1 MNATRLILIL
11 IVIGLVAAGLWA
23 FVLRSDLEQ
32 PQDQEPL
39 SVLSFEDCVAAGY
52 PVMESYPRQCKTPD
66 GRTYAEELPAPE
78 PTYVNASA
86 DMIRVTNPTPGAVTG
101 KSFTVTG
108 EARGNWYF
116 EASFPIEV
124 RDSSGNL
131 LTTVVAQADGE
142 WMTTEFVP
150 FTAEVT
156 VDESFIG
163 EAVLTLKKD
172 NPSGLPENDASMSF
186 PFTIEY

>member
-1 MNATRLILIL
+1 MNARSLILTL
-11 IVIGLVAAGLWA
+11 IVIALVGAGLWA
-23 FVLRSDLEQ
+23 LVLRSDLE
-32 PQDQEPL
+32 PAEDQEAL
-39 SVLSFEDCVAAGY
+39 SVLSFADCVAAGY

-66 GRTYAEELPAPE
+66 GRTYAEELPPPE

-101 KSFTVTG
+101 KSFTVKG
-108 EARGNWYF
+108 EARGNWFF

-124 RDSSGNL
+124 RDAAGNL

-156 VDESFIG
+156 VDDSFIG

>member
-1 MNATRLILIL
+1 MNARSLILTL
-11 IVIGLVAAGLWA
+11 IVIALVAAGLWA
-23 FVLRSDLEQ
+23 LVLRSDLKPAPAE
-32 PQDQEPL
+32 EPI
-39 SVLSFEDCVAAGY
+39 SVLSFEDCLAAGY

-86 DMIRVTNPTPGAVTG
+86 DMIRVENPTPGAVTG
-101 KSFTVTG
+101 KSFTVSG

-116 EASFPIEV
+116 EASFPVEV
-124 RDSSGNL
+124 RGEDG
-131 LTTVVAQADGE
+131 TVLATVAAQADGD

-150 FTAEVT
+150 FSVEVT
-156 VDESFIG
+156 VPDSYIG
-163 EAVLTLKKD
+163 EAVLTLRKD
-172 NPSGLPENDASMSF
+172 NPSGLPENDASVSF

>member
-1 MNATRLILIL
+1 
-11 IVIGLVAAGLWA
+11 
-23 FVLRSDLEQ
+23 
-32 PQDQEPL
+32 
-39 SVLSFEDCVAAGY
+39 
-52 PVMESYPRQCKTPD
+52 
-66 GRTYAEELPAPE
+66 
-78 PTYVNASA
+78 
-86 DMIRVTNPTPGAVTG
+86 
-101 KSFTVTG
+101 
-108 EARGNWYF
+108 
-116 EASFPIEV
+116 V

-150 FTAEVT
+150 FAAEVT

>member
-23 FVLRSDLEQ
+23 LVLRSDLEQ